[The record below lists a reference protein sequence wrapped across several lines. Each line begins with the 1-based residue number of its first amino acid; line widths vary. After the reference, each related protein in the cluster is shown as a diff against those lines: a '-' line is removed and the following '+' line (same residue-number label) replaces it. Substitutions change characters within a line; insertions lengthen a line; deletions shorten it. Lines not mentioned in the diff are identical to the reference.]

1 MAVSRIYLERAFL
14 FAIKTPWDQ
23 SRTVFLLL
31 LALVLQ
37 ACAWVER
44 EPVEQN
50 FAAWSQR
57 LARIEPMNQW
67 AFRGRASIS
76 HEDEGWQID
85 LAWRQQQDRF
95 ELHMAGPLGQGAAEL
110 TGDGERVL
118 LSTSDGHQF
127 EAATARE
134 LIRQKLGW
142 DVPVADLG
150 YWVRGVPAPGAAH
163 VLNQLDSLGRIVK
176 MEQDGWTVEFQ
187 RYDRVGD
194 VELPAKFTAHNTAWR
209 FKLVIDSW
217 TL

>member
-1 MAVSRIYLERAFL
+1 MAVSRVVERIAFA
-14 FAIKTPWDQ
+14 FTAPWIQ
-23 SRTVFLLL
+23 LRTFFLLL
-31 LALVLQ
+31 FGVLVLQ

-50 FAAWSQR
+50 FAAWHLR
-57 LARIEPMNQW
+57 LARIETLDQW

-76 HEDEGWQID
+76 HEEEGWQID
-85 LAWRQQQDRF
+85 LDWRQQHDRF

-110 TGDGERVL
+110 TGAGDRVL
-118 LSTSDGHQF
+118 LSTSDGRQF

-150 YWVRGVPAPGAAH
+150 YWVRGVPAPGAH
-163 VLNQLDSLGRIVK
+163 VVHQLDALGRAVK

-187 RYDRVGD
+187 RYDSFGD
-194 VELPAKFTAHNTAWR
+194 VELPAKLIAYNAAWR